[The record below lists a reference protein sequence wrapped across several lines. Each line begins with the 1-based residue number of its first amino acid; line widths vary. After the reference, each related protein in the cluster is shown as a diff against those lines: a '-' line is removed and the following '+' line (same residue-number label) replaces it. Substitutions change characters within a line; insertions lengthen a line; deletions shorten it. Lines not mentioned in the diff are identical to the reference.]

1 MQKNLTLVWKLLLC
15 QFFFFIGYIVADNIT
30 DLLTAK
36 TSIKIKV
43 DFISNYLRKVTKLP
57 IGFFDTV
64 FRSDLIQRINDQ
76 ERLNNFITDNLIGM
90 IFVVLNIAVFSVILV
105 LQDPLIFILFFS
117 FSIISIVYN
126 LFFLKKRK
134 YLDYS
139 LFSAES
145 NRRNT
150 IYELIMGMSEIKI
163 NNAHETR
170 ISEWKKKIK

>member
-1 MQKNLTLVWKLLLC
+1 MDILFDASCISNELGNAFFFGKTIDEGIMQKNLTLVWKLLLC

-126 LFFLKKRK
+126 LF
-134 YLDYS
+134 S
-139 LFSAES
+139 
-145 NRRNT
+145 
-150 IYELIMGMSEIKI
+150 
-163 NNAHETR
+163 
-170 ISEWKKKIK
+170 